1 MVMRDPPTGAQGWVR
16 WPGERPKQRVRSA
29 HNAGIPHRV
38 YDGTPMNCRKAFSLD
53 PPVNNRLDEAFCIGV
68 CQEYD
73 QVIGF
78 RHP

>member
-1 MVMRDPPTGAQGWVR
+1 
-16 WPGERPKQRVRSA
+16 
-29 HNAGIPHRV
+29 
-38 YDGTPMNCRKAFSLD
+38 MNCREAFSLD